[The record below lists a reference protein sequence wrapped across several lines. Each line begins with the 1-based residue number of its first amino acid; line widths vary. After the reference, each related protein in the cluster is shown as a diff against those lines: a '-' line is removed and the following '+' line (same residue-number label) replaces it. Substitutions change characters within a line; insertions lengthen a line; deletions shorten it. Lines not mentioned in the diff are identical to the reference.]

1 MARRQARC
9 DIYCWYFHMMYEG
22 HGVCVFRQCGLVW
35 RWMMQNTYEA
45 LKAPS
50 ARIISVT
57 TSVSAKK
64 GGQVKS
70 CEWHHMATTLLFPTR
85 WLCRAAAHITV
96 SWSRRP
102 SSAAFHWK
110 PKCFGPYAC
119 VVSYA
124 AIMRRCWRNLRWHR
138 RDCIGINV
146 LQSQSIVSARCSGL
160 AEAALKASVNIFG
173 IATPASSHCLRS
185 VG

>member
-50 ARIISVT
+50 ACIISVT

-85 WLCRAAAHITV
+85 WLCCAAAHITALGAGGHHQL
-96 SWSRRP
+96 P
-102 SSAAFHWK
+102 ST
-110 PKCFGPYAC
+110 G
-119 VVSYA
+119 
-124 AIMRRCWRNLRWHR
+124 
-138 RDCIGINV
+138 
-146 LQSQSIVSARCSGL
+146 SQS
-160 AEAALKASVNIFG
+160 ALVLMLVWLLMQRSCVDVEGTSTDTDVIAKESMYCKVKA
-173 IATPASSHCLRS
+173 
-185 VG
+185 